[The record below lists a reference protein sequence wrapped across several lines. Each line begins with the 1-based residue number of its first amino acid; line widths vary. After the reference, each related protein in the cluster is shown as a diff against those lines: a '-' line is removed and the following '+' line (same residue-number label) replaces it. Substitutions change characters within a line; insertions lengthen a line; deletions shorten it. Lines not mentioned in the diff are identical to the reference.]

1 MMKPNIHPE
10 YRTVVFHDTS
20 IDEYFKIGSTIKT
33 DREIELDGVTY
44 PYVTIDVSSKS
55 HPFYT
60 GKLRTVASEGNVAR
74 FTQRFGRFVSTKKG
88 AWWKSLTLCVP
99 QRTPSDCQIVKRK
112 GRLYVICKSNPR
124 FKAVQGRKKNVDSK
138 FDGLTI
144 FVWLIIRSD

>member
-20 IDEYFKIGSTIKT
+20 VDEYFKIGSTIKT

-60 GKLRTVASEGNVAR
+60 GSWEQWHQKEMLHDSPNVLVVLLARKRVVMKVLNSLRTAKER
-74 FTQRFGRFVSTKKG
+74 H
-88 AWWKSLTLCVP
+88 P
-99 QRTPSDCQIVKRK
+99 DCQIVKRK